1 MKYEKWSDYKKRIYT
16 AEEITEADKKAD
28 LICSIIDARREK
40 GLSQRDL
47 EDATGIK
54 QPVIARLEKGL
65 TYPRYDTLLKILGA
79 LGKTIKIV
87 DINKGRHA

>member
-16 AEEITEADKKAD
+16 TEEIADADKKAD
-28 LICSIIDARREK
+28 LICSIIEARKEQ

-47 EDATGIK
+47 EEVTGIK
-54 QPVIARLEKGL
+54 QPVIARLEKGS

-79 LGKTIKIV
+79 LGKTLKIV
-87 DINKGRHA
+87 DIKKDKHA